1 MSNFQEIIAWAM
13 PIGFIVGGFLLGL
26 LINKFVLARL
36 EAAAERTQWAGDDIA
51 LNAIRGN
58 VIIWFTLIG
67 MYAALYRLPTDEN
80 IQSWLQKLL
89 LVLVILS
96 VTMAV
101 ARVAAK
107 LVTTYTNRV
116 EGISTSIFTNLTRSL
131 IFVVGVLVILQSLD
145 ISVTPILTALGVGG
159 LAVALALQDTL
170 ANLFAGLQILA
181 SHQIRPGDFVRLE
194 TGDEGYIADISW
206 RNTAIRTLPNN
217 MIIVPNS
224 KMASSIVTN
233 CHRPGK
239 ELSVSLMVGVS
250 YDSDLRKVERITTEV
265 AKDVLEEV
273 EGGIPEF
280 DPAIRYQTLGESSIT
295 FKVIM
300 RGREFR
306 DQFLLKHELIKRL
319 HEKYREEGIEMP
331 TSVSMLYLQGSKDS
345 AEGRAAEDIDEFQY
359 QESSRRH

>member
-1 MSNFQEIIAWAM
+1 
-13 PIGFIVGGFLLGL
+13 
-26 LINKFVLARL
+26 
-36 EAAAERTQWAGDDIA
+36 
-51 LNAIRGN
+51 
-58 VIIWFTLIG
+58 
-67 MYAALYRLPTDEN
+67 
-80 IQSWLQKLL
+80 
-89 LVLVILS
+89 
-96 VTMAV
+96 MAV